1 MSSARDAARVL
12 VIDETDQILLIRG
25 QDPSRPEIGSW
36 WYAPGGGLEPGESHS
51 EAAARELW
59 EETGLRA
66 VIDTDPI
73 WQREVNFTFNGVEY
87 LQREIYFLLRTKSF
101 QPIPQVLSELEKVS
115 LLEPKWWS
123 QDELL
128 TLPDLIYPNAIR
140 SEFEYLL
147 SAGEKALKQVE

>member
-73 WQREVNFTFNGVEY
+73 WQREVNFTF
-87 LQREIYFLLRTKSF
+87 I
-101 QPIPQVLSELEKVS
+101 VS
-115 LLEPKWWS
+115 AATTLAPPPKLMLAFAS
-123 QDELL
+123 SN
-128 TLPDLIYPNAIR
+128 PAVMFSICI
-140 SEFEYLL
+140 S
-147 SAGEKALKQVE
+147 